1 MSAITTKNGRL
12 NRTSPAFK
20 ADIIFIPT
28 FLEDMELQKGRQRL
42 EGGGGGVRILRR
54 DYPKPKLVGEIT
66 TARDHFQL
74 PT

>member
-28 FLEDMELQKGRQRL
+28 FLEDMELQTGRQRL
-42 EGGGGGVRILRR
+42 EGGGGSNL
-54 DYPKPKLVGEIT
+54 T
-66 TARDHFQL
+66 TRFS
-74 PT
+74 